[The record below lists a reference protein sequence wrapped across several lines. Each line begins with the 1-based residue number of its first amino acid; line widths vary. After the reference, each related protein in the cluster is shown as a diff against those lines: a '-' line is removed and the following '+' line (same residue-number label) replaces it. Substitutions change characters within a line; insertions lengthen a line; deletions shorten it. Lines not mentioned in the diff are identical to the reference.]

1 MLHAAFSP
9 YFSSIFLYAVMN
21 NFYGYLMSKNVKQVK
36 FVGSVL
42 HPNMTYIMCFEEEEL
57 RNSRYEVVLYLK

>member
-1 MLHAAFSP
+1 MQHAAFSP
-9 YFSSIFLYAVMN
+9 DFSSIFLYAVMK

-42 HPNMTYIMCFEEEEL
+42 HPNMTYIICFEKEEL
-57 RNSRYEVVLYLK
+57 RNSKYEVVF